1 VAKSLDTMDQN
12 DVALA
17 ILSLSSPAL
26 CGLSSEKQARL
37 ARYCNEYA
45 AAVMQDHPGRFGSFA
60 TLPLPD
66 IDASLRELDYSLDN
80 LSCNGV
86 CLLSN
91 YAGRYLGESDFAP
104 ILEELNRRRSI
115 VFVHPTTPEPQAA
128 TVGLPAASLEF
139 PFDTTRTIAS
149 LLFSGAFARYR
160 QIRFIFAHAGGVI
173 PFLAGRLARLE
184 AQERFRSNVS
194 DGVINELKRLYFD
207 TALSVDPY
215 TLQGLLHFAVPA
227 HILFGSDYPHAGNE
241 ILKKA
246 LAALQNRKLD
256 PSTQTAIEYKNAVQI
271 FGNKN
276 PA

>member
-1 VAKSLDTMDQN
+1 
-12 DVALA
+12 
-17 ILSLSSPAL
+17 LS
-26 CGLSSEKQARL
+26 
-37 ARYCNEYA
+37 
-45 AAVMQDHPGRFGSFA
+45 
-60 TLPLPD
+60 
-66 IDASLRELDYSLDN
+66 N

-115 VFVHPTTPEPQAA
+115 IFVHPTTPEPQAA
-128 TVGLPAASLEF
+128 TEATLALLEF

-160 QIRFIFAHAGGVI
+160 QIRFIFAHAGGVA

-184 AQERFRSNVS
+184 AQERFRGSVS
-194 DGVINELKRLYFD
+194 DGVINELRRLYFD

-215 TLQGLLHFAVPA
+215 ILQGLLHFAAPA

-241 ILKKA
+241 ILEKA
-246 LAALQNRKLD
+246 LAALQSRKLD
-256 PSTQTAIEYKNAVQI
+256 PSMQTAIECKNAVQI
-271 FGNKN
+271 FGNKR
-276 PA
+276 PT